1 MIDGLNTGDDGGA
14 ASGSPAPVVHL
25 KAAYGPGLESA
36 VERAVAP
43 FGGWSALVA
52 PGERIAV
59 KPNLLRAAPP
69 EKVVT
74 TNPETL
80 RTVLRGIKAAG
91 AVPFVADSPGG
102 PTSARSVA
110 RAFRVSGMAAV
121 CDEEG
126 VETIFA
132 DDDVVDLPAPNGRL
146 YRSFR
151 VGRVFAEADGI
162 VQVGPLKTHALMR
175 LTGGVKLTF
184 GCIAGLTK
192 AQLHVRAHERDDF
205 ADMLLDLHTA
215 LAPRF
220 TIIDGIVAM
229 QGKGPGGG
237 TPYALGS
244 LFAARDASAL
254 DAALADRTDHERRTI
269 YTLAAAERRG
279 LIDLQHPYE
288 LVGDPIEADREF
300 EKATRD
306 MNDRVPEFA
315 RRWGR
320 HLLTSRPRLVDEPAC
335 TRCGE
340 CEAICGTRAITMQ
353 PTPVYDD
360 EACVRCYACTE
371 VCPTQAI
378 QEVSPLT
385 LRALGRLKRR

>member
-1 MIDGLNTGDDGGA
+1 MSQGSNTGDDA
-14 ASGSPAPVVHL
+14 AAPGIPAVVVHL
-25 KAAYGPGLESA
+25 KAAYGPDLERA

-43 FGGWSALVA
+43 FGGWGALVS

-80 RTVLRGIKAAG
+80 RAVLRGIKAAG

-110 RAFRVSGMAAV
+110 RGFRISGMTPV
-121 CDEEG
+121 CEDEG
-126 VETIFA
+126 VEIVFA
-132 DDDVVDLPAPNGRL
+132 DDDIVDLPAPQGRL

-220 TIIDGIVAM
+220 TIIDAIVAM
-229 QGKGPGGG
+229 QGRGPGGG
-237 TPYALGS
+237 TPRALGS
-244 LFAARDASAL
+244 LFAARDAVAL
-254 DAALADRTDHERRTI
+254 DAALADRTDHERRNI
-269 YTLAAAERRG
+269 HTLAAAERRG
-279 LIDLQHPYE
+279 LIDLQRPYE
-288 LVGDPIEADREF
+288 LIGDPIEADRGF

-306 MNDRVPEFA
+306 MNDRVPAFA
-315 RRWGR
+315 QRWGR

-340 CEAICGTRAITMQ
+340 CAAICGARAISLQ

-360 EACVRCYACTE
+360 ETCVRCYACTE

-385 LRALGRLKRR
+385 LRALGTLRRR